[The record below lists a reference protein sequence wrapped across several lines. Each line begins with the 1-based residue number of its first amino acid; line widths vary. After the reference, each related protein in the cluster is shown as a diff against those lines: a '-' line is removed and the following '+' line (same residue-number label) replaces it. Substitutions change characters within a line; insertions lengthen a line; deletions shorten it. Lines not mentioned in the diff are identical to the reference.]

1 MPQQIENL
9 GALERKVTL
18 QFAKSDLLPQRQGK
32 LKQLGKN
39 LKIAGFRPGKVP
51 AKMVEKQYGQQV
63 DFELSFDHA
72 SNQFFEFAKAE
83 KIQLVGQPRLEPKSE
98 LDAEQIEFDAF
109 FEVFPEVVIGDIS
122 SAQVTQYQTE
132 LSEQEVD
139 NTLELLRKQR
149 VVYQARSSELP
160 AQTDDQVTIDF
171 VGTLDGVEFS
181 GGKADDFKFV
191 IGQGQMLPEFEA
203 AAIALAVGQE
213 RVFPLTFPID
223 YHGKDVAGKTVEFK
237 IVMKQVEYPVLP
249 EINDEF
255 AASLGIAEGGVTQVR
270 AEISKNLAREIARR
284 TKGMLKKQAMDIL
297 SNACAFDLPAFLVS
311 QEEERLIEMARQDLE
326 QRGVPNAKDA
336 PIPEGMF
343 TPQAKER
350 VKLGLILN
358 SLVKEHGL
366 KASPEQIQSEIEDQA
381 ASYDD
386 PQEVTRWFYSDPA
399 RLSDIES
406 IVMESN
412 VVKYVMEKATVID
425 KNVTFAELSQLK

>member
-72 SNQFFEFAKAE
+72 SNQFFEFAKSE

-98 LDAEQIEFDAF
+98 LDAEQIEFDAY
-109 FEVFPEVVIGDIS
+109 FEVFPEVLIGDIS
-122 SAQVTQYQTE
+122 SAQVTQYHTE

-213 RVFPLTFPID
+213 RVFPLTFPLE

-284 TKGMLKKQAMDIL
+284 TKGLLKKQAMDIL

-386 PQEVTRWFYSDPA
+386 PQEVTRWYYSDPA

>member
-1 MPQQIENL
+1 MPQQIENR

-98 LDAEQIEFDAF
+98 LDAEQIEFDAY

-386 PQEVTRWFYSDPA
+386 PQEVTRWYYSDPA

>member
-1 MPQQIENL
+1 MPQHIENL

-72 SNQFFEFAKAE
+72 SNQFFEFAKSE

-109 FEVFPEVVIGDIS
+109 FEVFPEVLIGDIS
-122 SAQVTQYQTE
+122 SAQVTQYHTE
-132 LSEQEVD
+132 LSDQEVD

-213 RVFPLTFPID
+213 RIFPLTFPID

-237 IVMKQVEYPVLP
+237 IVMKQVEYPELP

-255 AASLGIAEGGVTQVR
+255 AASLGIAEGGVSQVR
-270 AEISKNLAREIARR
+270 TEISKNLAREVARR
-284 TKGMLKKQAMDIL
+284 TKGLLKKQAMDIL

-386 PQEVTRWFYSDPA
+386 PQEVTRWYYSDPA

>member
-72 SNQFFEFAKAE
+72 SNQFFEFAKSE

-98 LDAEQIEFDAF
+98 LDAEQIEFDAY

-237 IVMKQVEYPVLP
+237 IVMKQVEYPLLP
-249 EINDEF
+249 EINDDF

-284 TKGMLKKQAMDIL
+284 TKGLLKKQAMDIL

-386 PQEVTRWFYSDPA
+386 PQEVTRWYYSDPA

>member
-1 MPQQIENL
+1 
-9 GALERKVTL
+9 
-18 QFAKSDLLPQRQGK
+18 
-32 LKQLGKN
+32 
-39 LKIAGFRPGKVP
+39 
-51 AKMVEKQYGQQV
+51 MVEKQYGQQV

-72 SNQFFEFAKAE
+72 SNQFFEFAKSE

-98 LDAEQIEFDAF
+98 LDAEQIEFDAY
-109 FEVFPEVVIGDIS
+109 FEVFPEVLIGDIS
-122 SAQVTQYQTE
+122 SAQVTQYHTE
-132 LSEQEVD
+132 LSDQEVD

-213 RVFPLTFPID
+213 RIFPLTFPID

-237 IVMKQVEYPVLP
+237 IVMKQVEYPELP

-255 AASLGIAEGGVTQVR
+255 AASLGIAEGGVSQVR
-270 AEISKNLAREIARR
+270 TEISKNLAREIARR
-284 TKGMLKKQAMDIL
+284 TKGLLKKQAMDIL

-386 PQEVTRWFYSDPA
+386 PQEVTRWYYSDPA

>member
-98 LDAEQIEFDAF
+98 LDAEQIEFDAY

-386 PQEVTRWFYSDPA
+386 PQEVTRWYYSDPA

>member
-98 LDAEQIEFDAF
+98 LDAEQIEFDAY

-122 SAQVTQYQTE
+122 STQVTQYQTE

-237 IVMKQVEYPVLP
+237 IVMKQVEYPILP
-249 EINDEF
+249 EINDDF

-284 TKGMLKKQAMDIL
+284 TKGLLKKQAMDIL

-386 PQEVTRWFYSDPA
+386 PQEVTRWYYSDPA

>member
-72 SNQFFEFAKAE
+72 SNQFFEFAKSE

-98 LDAEQIEFDAF
+98 LDAEQIEFDAY

-122 SAQVTQYQTE
+122 STQVTQYQTE

-237 IVMKQVEYPVLP
+237 IVMKQVEYPILP
-249 EINDEF
+249 EINDDF

-284 TKGMLKKQAMDIL
+284 TKGLLKKQAMDIL

-386 PQEVTRWFYSDPA
+386 PQEVTRWYYSEPA

>member
-98 LDAEQIEFDAF
+98 LDAEQIEFDAY

-386 PQEVTRWFYSDPA
+386 PQEVTRWYYSDPT

>member
-98 LDAEQIEFDAF
+98 LDAEQIEFDAY

-326 QRGVPNAKDA
+326 QRGVPTAKDA

-386 PQEVTRWFYSDPA
+386 PQEVTRWYYSDPA

>member
-1 MPQQIENL
+1 MSQHIENL

-72 SNQFFEFAKAE
+72 SNQFFEFAKSE

-98 LDAEQIEFDAF
+98 LDAEQIEFDAY
-109 FEVFPEVVIGDIS
+109 FEVFPEVLIGDIS
-122 SAQVTQYQTE
+122 SAQVTQYHTE
-132 LSEQEVD
+132 LSDQEVD

-213 RVFPLTFPID
+213 RIFPLTFPID

-237 IVMKQVEYPVLP
+237 IVMKQVEYPELP

-255 AASLGIAEGGVTQVR
+255 AASLGIAEGGVSQVR
-270 AEISKNLAREIARR
+270 TEISKNLAREIARR
-284 TKGMLKKQAMDIL
+284 TKGLLKKQAMDIL

-386 PQEVTRWFYSDPA
+386 PQEVTRWYYSDPA

>member
-63 DFELSFDHA
+63 DFVLSFDHA
-72 SNQFFEFAKAE
+72 SNQFFEFAKSE

-98 LDAEQIEFDAF
+98 LDAEQIEFDAY

-122 SAQVTQYQTE
+122 STQVTQYQTE

-237 IVMKQVEYPVLP
+237 IVMKQVEYPILP
-249 EINDEF
+249 EINDDF

-270 AEISKNLAREIARR
+270 AEISKNLAREITRR
-284 TKGMLKKQAMDIL
+284 TKGLLKKQAMDIL

-386 PQEVTRWFYSDPA
+386 PQEVTRWYYSDPA

>member
-72 SNQFFEFAKAE
+72 SNQFFEFAKSE

-98 LDAEQIEFDAF
+98 LDAEQIEFDAY

-122 SAQVTQYQTE
+122 STQVTQYQTE

-237 IVMKQVEYPVLP
+237 IVMKQVEYPILP
-249 EINDEF
+249 EINDDF

-284 TKGMLKKQAMDIL
+284 TKGLLKKQAMDIL
-297 SNACAFDLPAFLVS
+297 SNACAFDLPGFLVS
-311 QEEERLIEMARQDLE
+311 QEEERLIELARQDLE

-386 PQEVTRWFYSDPA
+386 PQEVTRWYYSDPA

>member
-72 SNQFFEFAKAE
+72 SNQFFEFAKSE

-98 LDAEQIEFDAF
+98 LDAEQIEFDAY

-122 SAQVTQYQTE
+122 STQVTQYQTE

-237 IVMKQVEYPVLP
+237 IVMKQVEYPILP
-249 EINDEF
+249 EINDDF
-255 AASLGIAEGGVTQVR
+255 AASLGIAEGGITQVR

-284 TKGMLKKQAMDIL
+284 TKGLLKKQAMDIL

-386 PQEVTRWFYSDPA
+386 PQEVTRWYYSDPA

>member
-98 LDAEQIEFDAF
+98 LDAEQIEFDAY

-213 RVFPLTFPID
+213 RIFPLTFPID

-237 IVMKQVEYPVLP
+237 IVMKQVEYPELP

-255 AASLGIAEGGVTQVR
+255 AASLGIAEGGVSQVR
-270 AEISKNLAREIARR
+270 TEISKNLAREIARR
-284 TKGMLKKQAMDIL
+284 TKGLLKKQAMDIL

-386 PQEVTRWFYSDPA
+386 PQEVTRWYYSDPA

>member
-98 LDAEQIEFDAF
+98 LDAEQIEFDAY

-203 AAIALAVGQE
+203 AAITLAVGQE

-386 PQEVTRWFYSDPA
+386 PQEVTRWYYSDPA

>member
-1 MPQQIENL
+1 MPQHIENL

-72 SNQFFEFAKAE
+72 SNQFFEFAKSE

-98 LDAEQIEFDAF
+98 LDAEQIEFDAY
-109 FEVFPEVVIGDIS
+109 FEVFPEVLIGDIS
-122 SAQVTQYQTE
+122 SAQVTQYHTE

-213 RVFPLTFPID
+213 RVFPLTFPLE

-284 TKGMLKKQAMDIL
+284 TKGLLKKQAMDIL

-386 PQEVTRWFYSDPA
+386 PQEVTRWYYSDPA

-412 VVKYVMEKATVID
+412 AVKYVMEKATVID

>member
-72 SNQFFEFAKAE
+72 SNQFFEFAKSE

-98 LDAEQIEFDAF
+98 LDAEQIEFDAY

-122 SAQVTQYQTE
+122 STQVTQYQTE

-237 IVMKQVEYPVLP
+237 IVMKQVEYPILP
-249 EINDEF
+249 EINDDF
-255 AASLGIAEGGVTQVR
+255 AASLGIADGGVTQVR

-284 TKGMLKKQAMDIL
+284 TKGLLKKQAMDIL

-386 PQEVTRWFYSDPA
+386 PQEVTRWYYSDPA

>member
-72 SNQFFEFAKAE
+72 SNQFFEFAKSE

-98 LDAEQIEFDAF
+98 LDAEQIEFDAY

-122 SAQVTQYQTE
+122 STQVTQYQTE

-149 VVYQARSSELP
+149 VVYLARSSELP

-237 IVMKQVEYPVLP
+237 IVMKQVEYPILP
-249 EINDEF
+249 EINDDF

-284 TKGMLKKQAMDIL
+284 TKGLLKKQAMDIL

-386 PQEVTRWFYSDPA
+386 PQEVTRWYYSDPA

>member
-1 MPQQIENL
+1 MPQHIENL

-72 SNQFFEFAKAE
+72 SNQFFEFAKSE

-98 LDAEQIEFDAF
+98 LDAEQIEFDAY
-109 FEVFPEVVIGDIS
+109 FEVFPEVLIGDIS
-122 SAQVTQYQTE
+122 SAQVTQYHTE
-132 LSEQEVD
+132 LSDQEVD

-213 RVFPLTFPID
+213 RIFPLTFPID

-237 IVMKQVEYPVLP
+237 IVMKQVEYPELP

-255 AASLGIAEGGVTQVR
+255 AASLGIAEGGVSQVR
-270 AEISKNLAREIARR
+270 TEISKNLAREIARR
-284 TKGMLKKQAMDIL
+284 TQGLLKKQAMDIL

-386 PQEVTRWFYSDPA
+386 PQEVTRWYYSDPA

>member
-98 LDAEQIEFDAF
+98 LDAEQIEFDAY

-122 SAQVTQYQTE
+122 SAQVTQYHTE
-132 LSEQEVD
+132 LSDQEVD

-213 RVFPLTFPID
+213 RIFPLTFPID

-255 AASLGIAEGGVTQVR
+255 AASLGIAEGGASQVR
-270 AEISKNLAREIARR
+270 TEISKNLAREIARR
-284 TKGMLKKQAMDIL
+284 TKGLLKKQAMDIL

-386 PQEVTRWFYSDPA
+386 PQEVTRWYYSDPA

>member
-98 LDAEQIEFDAF
+98 LDAEQIEFDAY

-350 VKLGLILN
+350 DKLGLIVN

-386 PQEVTRWFYSDPA
+386 PQEVTRWYYSDPA

>member
-98 LDAEQIEFDAF
+98 LDAEQIEFDAY

-237 IVMKQVEYPVLP
+237 IVMKQVEYPALP

-386 PQEVTRWFYSDPA
+386 PQEVTRWYYSDPA

-425 KNVTFAELSQLK
+425 KNVTFAKLSQLK

>member
-1 MPQQIENL
+1 MSQHIENL

-72 SNQFFEFAKAE
+72 SNQFFEFAKSE

-98 LDAEQIEFDAF
+98 LDAEQIEFDAY
-109 FEVFPEVVIGDIS
+109 FEVFPEVLIGDIS
-122 SAQVTQYQTE
+122 SAQVTQYHTE

-213 RVFPLTFPID
+213 RVFPLTFPLE

-284 TKGMLKKQAMDIL
+284 TKGLLKKQAMDIL

-386 PQEVTRWFYSDPA
+386 PQEVTRWYYSDPA

>member
-1 MPQQIENL
+1 MPQHIENL

-72 SNQFFEFAKAE
+72 SNQFFEFAKSE

-98 LDAEQIEFDAF
+98 LDAEQIEFDAY
-109 FEVFPEVVIGDIS
+109 FEVFPEVLIGDIS
-122 SAQVTQYQTE
+122 SAQVTQYHTE
-132 LSEQEVD
+132 LSDQEVD

-213 RVFPLTFPID
+213 RIFPLTFPID

-237 IVMKQVEYPVLP
+237 IVMKQVEYPELP

-255 AASLGIAEGGVTQVR
+255 AASLGIAEGGVSQVR
-270 AEISKNLAREIARR
+270 TEISKNLAREVARR
-284 TKGMLKKQAMDIL
+284 TKGLLKKQAMDIL

-326 QRGVPNAKDA
+326 QRGVLNAKDA

-386 PQEVTRWFYSDPA
+386 PQEVTRWYYSDPA

>member
-72 SNQFFEFAKAE
+72 SNQFFEFAKSE

-98 LDAEQIEFDAF
+98 LDAEQIEFDAY
-109 FEVFPEVVIGDIS
+109 FEVFPEVLIGDIS
-122 SAQVTQYQTE
+122 SAQVTQYHTE

-203 AAIALAVGQE
+203 AAIALV
-213 RVFPLTFPID
+213 
-223 YHGKDVAGKTVEFK
+223 
-237 IVMKQVEYPVLP
+237 
-249 EINDEF
+249 
-255 AASLGIAEGGVTQVR
+255 
-270 AEISKNLAREIARR
+270 
-284 TKGMLKKQAMDIL
+284 
-297 SNACAFDLPAFLVS
+297 
-311 QEEERLIEMARQDLE
+311 
-326 QRGVPNAKDA
+326 
-336 PIPEGMF
+336 
-343 TPQAKER
+343 
-350 VKLGLILN
+350 
-358 SLVKEHGL
+358 
-366 KASPEQIQSEIEDQA
+366 
-381 ASYDD
+381 
-386 PQEVTRWFYSDPA
+386 
-399 RLSDIES
+399 
-406 IVMESN
+406 
-412 VVKYVMEKATVID
+412 
-425 KNVTFAELSQLK
+425 

>member
-1 MPQQIENL
+1 MPQHIENL

-72 SNQFFEFAKAE
+72 SNQFFEFAKSE

-98 LDAEQIEFDAF
+98 LDAEQIEFDAY
-109 FEVFPEVVIGDIS
+109 FEVFPEVLIGDIS
-122 SAQVTQYQTE
+122 SAQVTQYHTE

-213 RVFPLTFPID
+213 RVFPLTFPLE

-284 TKGMLKKQAMDIL
+284 TKGLLKKQAMDIL

-386 PQEVTRWFYSDPA
+386 PQEVTRWYYSDPA

>member
-1 MPQQIENL
+1 MPQHIENL

-72 SNQFFEFAKAE
+72 SNQFFEFAKSE

-98 LDAEQIEFDAF
+98 LDAEQIEFDAY
-109 FEVFPEVVIGDIS
+109 FEVFPEVLIGDIS
-122 SAQVTQYQTE
+122 SAQVTQYHTE
-132 LSEQEVD
+132 LSDQEVD

-213 RVFPLTFPID
+213 RIFPLTFPID

-237 IVMKQVEYPVLP
+237 IVMKQVEYPELP

-255 AASLGIAEGGVTQVR
+255 AASLGIAEGGVSQVR
-270 AEISKNLAREIARR
+270 TEISKNLAREIARR
-284 TKGMLKKQAMDIL
+284 TKGLLKKQAMDIL

-326 QRGVPNAKDA
+326 QRGVPHAKDA

-386 PQEVTRWFYSDPA
+386 PQEVTRWYYSDPA

>member
-72 SNQFFEFAKAE
+72 SNQFFEFAKSE

-98 LDAEQIEFDAF
+98 LDAEQIEFDAY
-109 FEVFPEVVIGDIS
+109 FEVFPEVLIGDIS
-122 SAQVTQYQTE
+122 SAQVTQYHTE

-237 IVMKQVEYPVLP
+237 IVMKQVEYPILP
-249 EINDEF
+249 EINDDF

-284 TKGMLKKQAMDIL
+284 TKGLLKKQAMDIL

-386 PQEVTRWFYSDPA
+386 PQEVTRWYYSDPA

>member
-72 SNQFFEFAKAE
+72 SNQFFEFAKSE

-98 LDAEQIEFDAF
+98 LDAEQIEFDAY

-122 SAQVTQYQTE
+122 STQVTQYQTE

-237 IVMKQVEYPVLP
+237 IVMKQVEHPILP

-284 TKGMLKKQAMDIL
+284 TKGLLKKQAMDIL

-326 QRGVPNAKDA
+326 QRGVPNAKNA

-386 PQEVTRWFYSDPA
+386 PQEVTRWYYSDPA

>member
-98 LDAEQIEFDAF
+98 LDAEQIEFDAY

-213 RVFPLTFPID
+213 RIFPLTFPID

-237 IVMKQVEYPVLP
+237 IVMKQVEYPELP

-255 AASLGIAEGGVTQVR
+255 AASLGIAEGGVSQVR
-270 AEISKNLAREIARR
+270 TEISKNLAREIARR
-284 TKGMLKKQAMDIL
+284 TKGLLKKQAMDIL

-350 VKLGLILN
+350 VKLCLILN

-386 PQEVTRWFYSDPA
+386 PQEVTRWYYSDPA

>member
-1 MPQQIENL
+1 MSQQIENL

-72 SNQFFEFAKAE
+72 SNQFFEFAKSE

-98 LDAEQIEFDAF
+98 LDAEQIEFDAY

-122 SAQVTQYQTE
+122 STQVTQYQTE

-237 IVMKQVEYPVLP
+237 IVMKQVEYPILP
-249 EINDEF
+249 EINDDF

-284 TKGMLKKQAMDIL
+284 TKGLLKKQAMDIL

-386 PQEVTRWFYSDPA
+386 PQEVTRWYYSDPA

>member
-72 SNQFFEFAKAE
+72 SNQFFEFAKSE

-98 LDAEQIEFDAF
+98 LDAEQIEFDAY

-122 SAQVTQYQTE
+122 SAQVTQYHTE

-237 IVMKQVEYPVLP
+237 IVMKQVEYPILP
-249 EINDEF
+249 EINDDF

-284 TKGMLKKQAMDIL
+284 TKGLLKKQAMDIL

-386 PQEVTRWFYSDPA
+386 PQEVTRWYYSDPA

>member
-72 SNQFFEFAKAE
+72 SNQFFEFAKSE

-98 LDAEQIEFDAF
+98 LDAEQIEFDAY
-109 FEVFPEVVIGDIS
+109 FEVFPEVLIGDIS

-386 PQEVTRWFYSDPA
+386 PQEVTRWYYSDPA

>member
-1 MPQQIENL
+1 MPQHIENL

-98 LDAEQIEFDAF
+98 LDAEQIEFDAY

-386 PQEVTRWFYSDPA
+386 PQEVTRWYYSDPA

>member
-1 MPQQIENL
+1 MPQHIENL

-72 SNQFFEFAKAE
+72 SNQFFEFAKSE

-98 LDAEQIEFDAF
+98 LDAEQIEFDAY
-109 FEVFPEVVIGDIS
+109 FEVFPEVLIGDIS
-122 SAQVTQYQTE
+122 SAQVTQYHTE
-132 LSEQEVD
+132 LSDQEVD

-203 AAIALAVGQE
+203 SAIALAVGQE
-213 RVFPLTFPID
+213 RIFPLTFPID

-237 IVMKQVEYPVLP
+237 IVMKQVEYPELP

-255 AASLGIAEGGVTQVR
+255 AASLGIAEGGVSQVR
-270 AEISKNLAREIARR
+270 TEISKNLAREIARR
-284 TKGMLKKQAMDIL
+284 TKGLLKKQAMDIL

-386 PQEVTRWFYSDPA
+386 PQEVTRWYYSDPA

>member
-18 QFAKSDLLPQRQGK
+18 QYAKSDLLPQRQGK

-72 SNQFFEFAKAE
+72 SNQFFEFAKSE

-98 LDAEQIEFDAF
+98 LDAEQIEFDAY

-122 SAQVTQYQTE
+122 STQVTQYQTE

-237 IVMKQVEYPVLP
+237 IVMKQVEYPILP
-249 EINDEF
+249 EINDDF

-284 TKGMLKKQAMDIL
+284 TKGLLKKQAMDIL

-366 KASPEQIQSEIEDQA
+366 KASPEQIQSEIEDHA

-386 PQEVTRWFYSDPA
+386 PQEVTRWYYSDPA

>member
-1 MPQQIENL
+1 MPQHIENL

-72 SNQFFEFAKAE
+72 SNQFFEFAKSE

-98 LDAEQIEFDAF
+98 LDAEQIEFDAY
-109 FEVFPEVVIGDIS
+109 FEVFPEVLIGDIS
-122 SAQVTQYQTE
+122 STQVTQYQTE

-160 AQTDDQVTIDF
+160 AQTDDQVTINF

-213 RVFPLTFPID
+213 RVFPLTFPLE

-249 EINDEF
+249 EINDDF

-270 AEISKNLAREIARR
+270 AEISKNLAREIAKR
-284 TKGMLKKQAMDIL
+284 TKGLLKKQAMDIL

-386 PQEVTRWFYSDPA
+386 PQEVTRWYYSDPA

>member
-72 SNQFFEFAKAE
+72 SNQFFEFAKSE

-98 LDAEQIEFDAF
+98 LDAEQIEFDAY

-122 SAQVTQYQTE
+122 STQVTQYQTE

-213 RVFPLTFPID
+213 RVFPLTFPLE

-237 IVMKQVEYPVLP
+237 IVMKQVEYPILP
-249 EINDEF
+249 EINDDF

-284 TKGMLKKQAMDIL
+284 TKGLLKKQAMDIL

-386 PQEVTRWFYSDPA
+386 PQEVTRWYYSDPA